1 MEFGVGIHGEPGR
14 RRDKVQPAQEI
25 TNELL
30 GAIIED
36 LKQKIMMKFYC
47 LLMVWVDSFTEL
59 YLLYHN
65 AKNS

>member
-36 LKQKIMMKFYC
+36 LKLEDNDEI
-47 LLMVWVDSFTEL
+47 LLFVNGMGGYSS
-59 YLLYHN
+59 YKSYII
-65 AKNS
+65 